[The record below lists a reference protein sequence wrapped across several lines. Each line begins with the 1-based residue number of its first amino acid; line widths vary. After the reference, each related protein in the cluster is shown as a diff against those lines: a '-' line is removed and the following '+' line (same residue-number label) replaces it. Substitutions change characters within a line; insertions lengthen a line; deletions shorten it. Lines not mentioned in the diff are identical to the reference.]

1 MERIPRP
8 TGLTEIAN
16 QQHKQEEYNNQPIY
30 KHILDHYINTGFTYC
45 GQPMN
50 IEQLSHYTRIPTD
63 LILEAI
69 TTKGQ
74 DIYHQADP
82 HDQGDMLRAL
92 IGTALSASLADRSR
106 AVQQLNILT
115 AAQGN
120 SYKAF
125 VSGEVNKALK
135 LTMESTQG
143 ILALA
148 KSLGGNQGLSL
159 TINNT
164 QQQEQGL
171 QATQQNY
178 LTTNEAVQLLHT
190 NNNKASLLDM
200 PEKKKELYAMHNIDD
215 MPIVKANE
223 QQGLD
228 TSKEGLN
235 FNKLVELSDSK
246 VDQGPANHHEDR
258 RAQEYEIDPE
268 ADQV

>member
-16 QQHKQEEYNNQPIY
+16 HQHKQEEYNIQPIH
-30 KHILDHYINTGFTYC
+30 KHILEHYINTGFTYC
-45 GQPMN
+45 NQPLN
-50 IEQLSHYTRIPTD
+50 IEQLSHYIGIPSDT
-63 LILEAI
+63 ILEAI

-74 DIYHQADP
+74 DIYHRADP

-106 AVQQLNILT
+106 AVQQLNILS

-125 VSGEVNKALK
+125 ISGEVNKALK

-159 TINNT
+159 TINNDNSQT
-164 QQQEQGL
+164 NIEAQ
-171 QATQQNY
+171 QQNY
-178 LTTNEAVQLLHT
+178 LTTNQAVQLLHT

-215 MPIVKANE
+215 MPVVKANE